1 MTPAAPPF
9 SRARLRRRIAL
20 AMAVVVLIAGIAQ
33 AGHFHKLELGQ
44 HNDVHLQ
51 CLLCMHSAGSA
62 GPPAVVRLVQGA
74 VAHRWL
80 ALPGLVS
87 IVADAAIASYD
98 ARGPPLG

>member
-51 CLLCMHSAGSA
+51 CLLCMHSA
-62 GPPAVVRLVQGA
+62 
-74 VAHRWL
+74 HRWL

-87 IVADAAIASYD
+87 IAADAAIASYD